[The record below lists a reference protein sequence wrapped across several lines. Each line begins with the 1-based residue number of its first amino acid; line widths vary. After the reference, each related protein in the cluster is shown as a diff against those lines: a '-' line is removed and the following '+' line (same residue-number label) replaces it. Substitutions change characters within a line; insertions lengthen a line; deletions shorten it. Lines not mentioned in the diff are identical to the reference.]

1 MPHDRN
7 DHYWNDHFW
16 SFGSQCCLPNRTSR
30 LCCVLMLLPFFFIFT
45 IMQCLTHEPTSKSHF
60 RQPKGQQCWTIIV
73 DCVLFISGEI

>member
-30 LCCVLMLLPFFFIFT
+30 LCCVLMLLPFFFYIHNHAMSYARTDIEVTF
-45 IMQCLTHEPTSKSHF
+45 
-60 RQPKGQQCWTIIV
+60 
-73 DCVLFISGEI
+73 